1 MLSAVHVIKILATDE
16 DYLNGRP
23 IEIHSIFKKMHSPLL
38 EL

>member
-16 DYLNGRP
+16 DYLDGRP
-23 IEIHSIFKKMHSPLL
+23 IQTHSILKTCIVRLL